1 MMSADVLIFFW
12 ISEQQVNEL
21 TAHLYFLISHIV
33 IVFVTLVKTNHT
45 TLLTRLIM
53 THILTHCL
61 RNPVVKF
68 KDLV

>member
-1 MMSADVLIFFW
+1 MNFLLTRTSFYHIQVDVRRLK
-12 ISEQQVNEL
+12 QKTTVN
-21 TAHLYFLISHIV
+21 V
-33 IVFVTLVKTNHT
+33 VNHT

-61 RNPVVKF
+61 QNHVVKF